1 MKKVAVL
8 ALLFGSSMMVSGSIE
23 AGDITAGAQKAAQ
36 CAACHGK
43 DGNSIDPQ
51 WPKLAGQNE
60 KYLLKQIEDFRAGAK
75 EAGKGRAG
83 AQMAALWAG
92 VSDEDAKNISAF
104 FAAQATQLGAVKSEF
119 VDLGKKIYFQ
129 GDAERGVPA
138 CSACHG
144 INGKGLDAA
153 GYPGVSGQY
162 PEYAIKQLKAFASAE
177 RSNDN
182 NGIMRDIAVR
192 MSDAQIEAVA
202 HFMLGLN

>member
-8 ALLFGSSMMVSGSIE
+8 ALLFGSSLAISSSVQ
-23 AGDITAGAQKAAQ
+23 AGDATAGAQKAVQ
-36 CAACHGK
+36 CAACHGQ

-60 KYLLKQIEDFRAGAK
+60 KYLLKQIEDFRLGAQ

-83 AQMAALWAG
+83 LQMAGLWGG
-92 VSDEDAKNISAF
+92 VSEEDAENIAAF
-104 FAAQATQLGAVKSEF
+104 FSAQQTQLGAVKADF
-119 VDLGKKIYFQ
+119 VELGKKIYFQ

-144 INGKGLDAA
+144 ATGKGLNAA
-153 GYPGVSGQY
+153 GYPSVSGQY
-162 PEYAIKQLKAFASAE
+162 PTYTIKQLKAFSSAE
-177 RSNDN
+177 RNNDD
-182 NGIMRDIAVR
+182 NGVMRDIAVR

-202 HFMLGLN
+202 NFMLGLH